1 MQDPTREYAGFCNTM
16 SLGYLYKK
24 TPDMT
29 QRPDTLHT
37 AAESHFPNSFVQSPI
52 PSQLFHP
59 GSQFL
64 CTSYPIDALPTDTG
78 LMTSE
83 TASRIDGHAVRLTL
97 RANG

>member
-37 AAESHFPNSFVQSPI
+37 AAESHFQIHSYNRPYLLNSFI
-52 PSQLFHP
+52 PGANFFAPATQLMH
-59 GSQFL
+59 
-64 CTSYPIDALPTDTG
+64 C
-78 LMTSE
+78 
-83 TASRIDGHAVRLTL
+83 RLTQV
-97 RANG
+97 